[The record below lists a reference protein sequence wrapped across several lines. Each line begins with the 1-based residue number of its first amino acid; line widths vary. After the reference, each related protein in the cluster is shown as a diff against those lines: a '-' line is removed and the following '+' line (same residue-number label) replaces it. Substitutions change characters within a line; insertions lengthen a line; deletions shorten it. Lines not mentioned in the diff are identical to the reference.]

1 MSAIRLV
8 LFDLDGVVRHF
19 DPENVATIEREH
31 GLAIGSIEARA
42 FAPTHLEQVTTG
54 AISRAEWIRRVGEEL
69 GNPVA
74 AGAWGSQPF
83 RADGEVLQLA
93 DELRARGIR
102 TAILT
107 NGTDTIPE
115 EVESLGLDSHFEAVF
130 NSAEIGW
137 TKPDERAFRHV
148 IEAMGVEPTEVFFT
162 DDSAAKLGGADALG
176 MVVHHFVGLEEL
188 REALGAAGVW
198 G

>member
-31 GLAIGSIEARA
+31 GLATGSIEARA

-74 AGAWGSQPF
+74 AEAWGSQPF
-83 RADGEVLQLA
+83 RADEEVLELA

-115 EVESLGLDSHFEAVF
+115 EAKSLGLDSHFEAVF
-130 NSAEIGW
+130 NSADIGW
-137 TKPDERAFRHV
+137 TKPDERAFQHV
-148 IEAMGVEPTEVFFT
+148 IEAMGVEPTEVFFA
-162 DDSAAKLGGADALG
+162 DDSAAKLVGADALG
-176 MVVHHFVGLEEL
+176 MVVHHFVGVQEL